1 MFKTEN
7 EVRSKKLGVR
17 SKNNSWIAVY
27 SSLLTFIVLFENII

>member
-7 EVRSKKLGVR
+7 EIRSKELGVM

-27 SSLLTFIVLFENII
+27 SSLLTFIVLFKNIV